1 MSVSPKDSPNKK
13 ARYILEKIQNHV
25 IDKDRIWGKKKQN
38 SLQSIRK
45 VKNRSKKMG
54 KVYSRQV
61 SYENTNKW
69 QISVCEDIQPEGTRE
84 TKRQ

>member
-1 MSVSPKDSPNKK
+1 M
-13 ARYILEKIQNHV
+13 
-25 IDKDRIWGKKKQN
+25 GKN

-69 QISVCEDIQPEGTRE
+69 QISVCEDIQPQRTRE